1 MMEID
6 QRQHL
11 GWVDILR
18 IIACA
23 LMVISHACDGFV
35 SQFDTN
41 RSAFLTGA
49 LTGSFARPSVPLFA
63 MITGVLIFPVRHTM
77 MQFYKKR
84 IGRIIV
90 PLIFW
95 SIVSPLLFFLYFN
108 YIYPGTLNPSI
119 DLANHTL
126 GATFSKIVLFFIN
139 FNYDTTPLWY
149 LYMLIGLYLVI
160 PIVAV
165 WLEKASKKE
174 LQLVLLLWGITLVL
188 PYVEMVAP
196 FLGYKGNYGSMAIL
210 GESFWNKY
218 GTFYYFGGFLG
229 YLLMGHYLVKY
240 PLNWSIKKIMVLA
253 VPLFLI
259 GYAIT
264 GLGFL
269 LTQHYFSGNYMY
281 LEIVWYFTG
290 INVAM
295 MTVAIFLVIQ
305 KVNLRPTTGLANFAS
320 HMFGIYLMHYVFVQM
335 VYDLFVGA
343 QLPAIVR
350 ILLIAVIAFFISYG
364 VTWMMKRNKLTDR
377 FVS

>member
-1 MMEID
+1 MTVIE
-6 QRQHL
+6 QRQHF
-11 GWVDILR
+11 GWIDLLLV
-18 IIACA
+18 IACA

-41 RSAFLTGA
+41 YNAFLTGA

-84 IGRIIV
+84 IGRILM

-108 YIYPGTLNPSI
+108 YIYPGTVNPSI
-119 DLANHTL
+119 DLANHTF
-126 GATFSKIVLFFIN
+126 GATFTKIALFFIN

-165 WLEKASKKE
+165 WLEKVSKKE
-174 LQLVLLLWGITLVL
+174 LQLVLLFWGITLIL

-218 GTFYYFGGFLG
+218 GTFYYFGGFMG
-229 YLLMGHYLVKY
+229 YLLLGHYLVKY
-240 PLNWSIKKIMVLA
+240 PLDWSMKKTLA
-253 VPLFLI
+253 MSISLFLV

-269 LTQHYFSGNYMY
+269 LTQEYFPGNYMY

-305 KVNLRPTTGLANFAS
+305 KINLRPSKGLIHFAS
-320 HMFGIYLMHYVFVQM
+320 HMFGIYLIHFIFVQI
-335 VYDLFVGA
+335 VYDLFIGTP
-343 QLPAIVR
+343 LPAIVR
-350 ILLIAVIAFFISYG
+350 IFLIAVTAFFISYG
-364 VTWMMKRNKLTDR
+364 VTWLMKRSRVTDR

>member
-1 MMEID
+1 MEIQ

-11 GWVDILR
+11 GWVDLLR

-35 SQFDTN
+35 GQFDTN
-41 RSAFLTGA
+41 RNAFLTGA
-49 LTGSFARPSVPLFA
+49 LTGSFARACVPLFV
-63 MITGVLIFPVRHTM
+63 MITGVLMFPVRHSM
-77 MQFYKKR
+77 VQFYKKR
-84 IGRIIV
+84 IGRIIT

-95 SIVSPLLFFLYFN
+95 SVVSPLLFFLYFN
-108 YIYPGTLNPSI
+108 YIYPETVNPSI

-126 GATFSKIVLFFIN
+126 GATLNKIALFFIN

-149 LYMLIGLYLVI
+149 LYVLIGLYLVI
-160 PIVAV
+160 PIVSV

-174 LQLVLLLWGITLVL
+174 LQLVLLFWGVTLIL
-188 PYVEMVAP
+188 PYVEMAAP
-196 FLGYKGNYGSMAIL
+196 FLGYKGNFGSMAIL
-210 GESFWNKY
+210 GESFWNVY

-229 YLLMGHYLVKY
+229 YLFLGYYLTTY
-240 PLNWSIKKIMVLA
+240 PLAWSIQKTLA
-253 VPLFLI
+253 IAIPVFLV

-269 LTQHYFSGNYMY
+269 LMQEYFPGNYMY

-295 MTVAIFLVIQ
+295 MTVALFVIIQ
-305 KVNLRPTTGLANFAS
+305 KINLRPSGGLTHFAS
-320 HMFGIYLMHYVFVQM
+320 HMFGIYLIHFLFVQM
-335 VYDLFVGA
+335 VYDLFIGA
-343 QLPAIVR
+343 PLPALVR
-350 ILLIAVIAFFISYG
+350 ILLIAVVSFFISYG
-364 VTWMMKRNKLTDR
+364 ITWLMKRNKVTAR